1 MLLIKGNTLSFQ
13 IRSMDFDFLQTSHL
27 FSVLSLKQSSR
38 LRFRIATRGACRKR
52 CSSKFCKIHMKAP
65 VSELFLNKRETP
77 TKMLSWEFCE
87 ISKTPFD
94 QTSTNLQLFWKKD
107 SAGDVFLWI
116 LWNVQNSYS
125 IEHLWNSTTFSYIR
139 ISTFRVHEIKWNN
152 LDAHQV
158 SK

>member
-1 MLLIKGNTLSFQ
+1 MLLIKGNAQYFQ

-65 VSELFLNKRETP
+65 VSELFFNKRETP

-87 ISKTPFD
+87 ISKTLFD
-94 QTSTNLQLFWKKD
+94 QMFRT
-107 SAGDVFLWI
+107 AI
-116 LWNVQNSYS
+116 LWN
-125 IEHLWNSTTFSYIR
+125 TC
-139 ISTFRVHEIKWNN
+139 EILLFFIYKNIY
-152 LDAHQV
+152 L
-158 SK
+158 SRT